1 MLKVT
6 FTSEDHDHITLVGCG
21 DDFVVANGATRLNR
35 SDSTR
40 FGRGDEAVGE
50 RKESV
55 RGDDGTIEIKASFT
69 RFPDCD
75 LRTIDTRHLPRA
87 DT

>member
-1 MLKVT
+1 MPKMSDLCKCHCHT
-6 FTSEDHDHITLVGCG
+6 TIIGRRNYILIPH
-21 DDFVVANGATRLNR
+21 APTRLNR

-55 RGDDGTIEIKASFT
+55 RGDDGTIEIKASLT